1 VLRLAVVGL
10 LAAGWSPGG
19 RDGKDRFE
27 LAPVVDEALTGLA
40 YAAGKVSVDELVAAE
55 DSSGSGRARREALYA
70 RLAPVKRRD
79 LDRAFRA
86 LVAAT
91 VAGWTGRSAPRLES
105 PGLACRLAEDLQVT
119 VDDWRPTLEYFREY
133 SQDELEAVARQ
144 IGLEVSTDWTHRE
157 LIEALLEAL
166 PVADYSPPELAFWDG
181 RRESGEESS
190 P

>member
-1 VLRLAVVGL
+1 
-10 LAAGWSPGG
+10 
-19 RDGKDRFE
+19 
-27 LAPVVDEALTGLA
+27 
-40 YAAGKVSVDELVAAE
+40 
-55 DSSGSGRARREALYA
+55 
-70 RLAPVKRRD
+70 
-79 LDRAFRA
+79 